1 MGSPM
6 IRLSKVGVTFQPIN
20 RTPVVALEEVNLAVD
35 AGEFVCVVGASGSG
49 KSTMLRLVDGLLFPT
64 TGTVSVGD
72 SVVDGPGPDRGMVFQ
87 RDGLLPWVNNETNVS
102 YGLRLQGVR
111 KAEAL
116 ARARDILERVG
127 LADFAA
133 MYPHEL
139 SGGMRQRINL
149 ARALATDPSIL
160 LLDEPFA
167 ALDAQTREIMS
178 TELLRI
184 WDADKKTVMFVTHQI
199 EEAVYLA
206 DRVVVMSARPGRV
219 SEIVHVDFPRPR
231 PASIRRTIEFN
242 ELVQQI
248 WLLIESEVRASL
260 EIPTGR

>member
-6 IRLSKVGVTFQPIN
+6 IELNDVGLTFYPVN
-20 RTPVVALEEVNLAVD
+20 RTPVVALEGVDLEVH
-35 AGEFVCVVGASGSG
+35 AGEFICVVGASGSG
-49 KSTMLRLVDGLLFPT
+49 KSTMLRAVDGLVAPT
-64 TGTVSVGD
+64 AGTVKVNGKR
-72 SVVDGPGPDRGMVFQ
+72 VVGPGPDRAMVFQ
-87 RDGLLPWVNNETNVS
+87 KDGLLPWVNNETNVS

-111 KAEAL
+111 KSEAL
-116 ARARDILERVG
+116 AKARTILERVG

-149 ARALATDPSIL
+149 ARALAMDPSIL

-199 EEAVYLA
+199 DEAVYLA
-206 DRVVVMSARPGRV
+206 DRVVVMSARPGKVR
-219 SEIVHVDFPRPR
+219 EIVPVDFPRPR
-231 PASIRRTIEFN
+231 PASIKRTSEFN
-242 ELVQQI
+242 ELVQHI
-248 WLLIESEVRASL
+248 WQLIESEVRAS
-260 EIPTGR
+260 IGIATGT